1 LVVLLLFLVLPACP
15 SSSEPAASGQGTAE
29 VLNALKED
37 REARGREYAALARK
51 LAGVEEKVQD
61 LLTALEFLAVDV
73 DAIKRTTWDLLQSRG
88 PADEAAEPE
97 APDSYRRIF
106 TPETRAALEK
116 AAAEKGVRL
125 LADRVEVPGVIVQN
139 RAMLEFFA
147 VAAGGKEH
155 EAVVALLGS
164 GGPEGDRRVEGL
176 PGMINACILAL
187 GFTKGTPVRTSPDG
201 KVLPPAGETIHVYL
215 EWDGDGE
222 RVRARAEDL
231 IYNLRDKM
239 PMARDKWV
247 YVGSRFERNY
257 STGEVVWVADL
268 TGDIVS
274 TWSWP
279 YTIIDNTTL
288 EASDDS
294 YFTCFTPRLP
304 PAGTAVTFVLSADP
318 LPAKEFPEWK
328 EEVPPGTAPQK

>member
-1 LVVLLLFLVLPACP
+1 VLKV
-15 SSSEPAASGQGTAE
+15 
-29 VLNALKED
+29 LKED
-37 REARGREYAALARK
+37 REARQREFNALARRITG
-51 LAGVEEKVQD
+51 LEERVQD
-61 LLTALEFLAVDV
+61 LLTAIEFLAVDV

-88 PADEAAEPE
+88 AGDEAAEPE
-97 APDSYRRIF
+97 APESYRRIF

-116 AAAEKGVRL
+116 AAAEKGIRL
-125 LADRVEVPGVIVQN
+125 LADRVEVPGVVVQN

-164 GGPEGDRRVEGL
+164 GGTEGGRRVEGL
-176 PGMINACILAL
+176 PSMLNACILAL
-187 GFTKGTPVRTSPDG
+187 GYEKGTPVRTSPDG
-201 KVLPPAGETIHVYL
+201 KVLPPQGETIRIYL
-215 EWDGDGE
+215 EWDAEGG

-231 IYNLRDKM
+231 VYNLRDKS

-257 STGEVVWVADL
+257 ATGEVVWVADL
-268 TGDIVS
+268 TGDVAA

-294 YFTCFTPRLP
+294 FFTCFTPRLP
-304 PAGTAVTFVLSADP
+304 PVGTPVTFVVCRDP

-328 EEVPPGTAPQK
+328 EDVPPGTAPK